1 MLGLAEYFSVVL
13 NTTPEWKETL
23 GTFLFYNLINYKLI
37 LLCDTDAEQN
47 SIDACACNNVLIF

>member
-23 GTFLFYNLINYKLI
+23 GIFLFYNLNNYKLI
-37 LLCDTDAEQN
+37 LLFDTDAEQN
-47 SIDACACNNVLIF
+47 SIDGCACTKVLIF